1 MKEPEDHTQQV
12 LSCMPKNIV
21 CVGSNY
27 FRLTGQIHSIML
39 CSLEQIHSI
48 KAVVGF
54 GASYSRWTGQ
64 IHHIALYFG
73 AN

>member
-1 MKEPEDHTQQV
+1 MKTSLTLGIGDERARRPHPTGAELYAQ
-12 LSCMPKNIV
+12 NIV

-54 GASYSRWTGQ
+54 GASYS
-64 IHHIALYFG
+64 
-73 AN
+73 